1 MQGLIRASLAYIGFL
16 ILTGCAGSVPS
27 PAVLKAEVEDSYR
40 IPKQIR
46 YSFTLSN
53 TTGNLLENTKFWTYL
68 PVPQTSH
75 QKVKK
80 IVANYPYQEK
90 RDELGN
96 SSIYFEFKDI
106 PPYGSKIVS
115 ITADLMMAERPVDM
129 PVVDRTRFLSREPFI
144 ETDNVR
150 ITALATQ
157 LQGES
162 AAIMAQKDYEWVAH
176 NIASEVYVA
185 EDRGAVYAIE
195 NRKGD
200 CTEFSY
206 LLTALYRAQK
216 IPARPIGGYA
226 FNGNG
231 VMRASDYHNWTEFY
245 LNGAWHIADAQKG
258 AFAEKQTDYV
268 AMRIIASGGAA
279 AVASQRFSYAGEG
292 LRVEMN

>member
-1 MQGLIRASLAYIGFL
+1 MQRLIRASAIYFAILLLA
-16 ILTGCAGSVPS
+16 GCAGSVSS
-27 PAVLKAEVEDSYR
+27 PVALKIEVEDSYR
-40 IPKQIR
+40 VPKQIR

-75 QKVKK
+75 QKVKR
-80 IVANYPYQEK
+80 IVANFPYQEK

-96 SSIYFEFKDI
+96 NSIYFEFKDI
-106 PPYGSKIVS
+106 PPYGTKIVS
-115 ITADLMMAERPVDM
+115 ITADLMMSEHPATM
-129 PVVDRTRFLSREPFI
+129 PVVDRARFLSREPFI
-144 ETDNVR
+144 ETDNAR
-150 ITALATQ
+150 ITALAKQ

-162 AAIMAQKDYEWVAH
+162 AAIMVQKDYEWVAQ
-176 NIASEVYVA
+176 NIKSETYIA
-185 EDRGAVYAIE
+185 EDRGAAYAIE

-206 LLTALYRAQK
+206 LLTALYRAQQ
-216 IPARPIGGYA
+216 IPARAIGGYA

-231 VMRASDYHNWTEFY
+231 VMKASDYHNWTEFY
-245 LNGAWHIADAQKG
+245 LNGVWHIADAQKG
-258 AFAEKQTDYV
+258 AFVEKQTDYV
-268 AMRIIASGGAA
+268 AMRIIATGGAA